1 MRPTD
6 PPAEASLPTPAHA
19 ARAARLAQIDVL
31 RLLICASVVATH
43 VVGNANPIT
52 AVAPNAVVNLLH
64 YTRQAFFFISALVLV
79 HAYRGRPGNLRRRV
93 SVLGVP
99 YLVWSTIYAVLGL
112 FLAYSWWSARRL
124 PWTWLVGLIQGT
136 DGYHMY
142 FLLVSVEFAVVF
154 PLFLKLLQAT
164 RGHHGLLLV
173 ISGLIEVGL
182 MAVYHYVYLPD
193 GWWRAVAGESSLT
206 AYQFWVIA
214 GGVAALHFD
223 RFHAW
228 MTGHRLLVWSSLV
241 LVCAGVAAIFFAE
254 VAGGEAPEYAGR
266 SLQPLTVPLSI
277 AAIGAFYLLSVR
289 IAAIG
294 QPLARRMIDFGTYL
308 SFGIYLS
315 HPLLLAGLLYLE
327 RILPAS
333 VTRHAVTVTLVMLVL
348 DFALAVILAALLSRT
363 RWSKALV
370 GRPRRR
376 AGAAADASRSHRVAA
391 PVPAPAAEPATAA
404 ARS

>member
-1 MRPTD
+1 MRLIH
-6 PPAEASLPTPAHA
+6 LPTEPPLATPA
-19 ARAARLAQIDVL
+19 RVVRPARLAQIDVM

-52 AVAPNAVVNLLH
+52 AIAPTAVTNLLH

-79 HAYRGRPGNLRRRV
+79 HAYRDGPGQLRKRV

-99 YLVWSTIYAVLGL
+99 YVVWSTIYAVLGL
-112 FLAYSWWSARRL
+112 AVAYSWWAAQRL

-154 PLFLKLLQAT
+154 PLFLKLLRAT
-164 RGHHGLLLV
+164 RGHHALLLV
-173 ISGLIEVGL
+173 ISGALELGM
-182 MAVYHYVYLPD
+182 MALFHYVYLPD

-214 GGVAALHFD
+214 GGVAAMHLD
-223 RFHAW
+223 QFHGW
-228 MTGHRLLVWSSLV
+228 VTRRRLLVWGALV
-241 LVCAGVAAIFFAE
+241 LVVAVATAIFFAE
-254 VAGGEAPEYAGR
+254 GAPGEPPESASR
-266 SLQPLTVPLSI
+266 SLQPVTVPLSL
-277 AAIGAFYLLSVR
+277 AAIGAFYLVSVR
-289 IAAIG
+289 VAAIR
-294 QPLARRMIDFGTYL
+294 QPLARRMIEAGTYL

-315 HPLLLAGLLYLE
+315 HPAILTGLLYLQ
-327 RILPAS
+327 RALPEAAS
-333 VTRHAVTVTLVMLVL
+333 RHAVTVTLVMCVV
-348 DFALAVILAALLSRT
+348 DFALALLAAQLLSLA

-376 AGAAADASRSHRVAA
+376 AAAAGRATPSQSPAGA
-391 PVPAPAAEPATAA
+391 PAP
-404 ARS
+404 R

>member
-6 PPAEASLPTPAHA
+6 QSAEASIPSP
-19 ARAARLAQIDVL
+19 ARAARPVRLAQIDVL

-52 AVAPNAVVNLLH
+52 SVAPNAVVNLLH

-241 LVCAGVAAIFFAE
+241 LVCAGVTAIFFAE

-348 DFALAVILAALLSRT
+348 DFALAVFLAALLSRT

-391 PVPAPAAEPATAA
+391 PVPAPAAEPAPAA